1 MRHTHTEAGISRFPW
16 VMALQGYELVRTIAS
31 DDLSRNEQRIA
42 GFGTAVIVA
51 LGWALSPP
59 PRSARALVA
68 ELGWVVALDVFAK
81 RLQRGFVDEADEVA
95 RVIQSDDARQI
106 GDAYEQGRHRANAT
120 IGRAL
125 AAARQT
131 LRTRAQGIA
140 PDIVGEAERRLSEV
154 QALLPSS

>member
-1 MRHTHTEAGISRFPW
+1 
-16 VMALQGYELVRTIAS
+16 
-31 DDLSRNEQRIA
+31 
-42 GFGTAVIVA
+42 
-51 LGWALSPP
+51 
-59 PRSARALVA
+59 
-68 ELGWVVALDVFAK
+68 VVALDVFAK

-106 GDAYEQGRHRANAT
+106 ADAYEQGRYRANAT

-131 LRTRAQGIA
+131 LKTRAEGIA

-154 QALLPSS
+154 QALLPTG